1 MQARAKIIIILVAAL
16 IISLVL
22 VGRGGGTSG
31 STWFNLP
38 SVKVT
43 IQPDGT
49 AKVFG
54 FNLGAVLQPAMIQQL
69 QAANVQKLE
78 LRIGYNG
85 IHAYVNGEDMPYL
98 EWDQEKLGNLQ
109 GVVRTMPGLPNA
121 DLIANILP
129 WTRKIGLGAT
139 LNLPPVEGA
148 AQLDVPRWKG
158 ETAVTPETP
167 AETTI
172 GPITIGSLVFDESGQ
187 AIVEGIPASTI
198 EQMVG
203 APVLPQ
209 LDANTMGLLKS
220 LGVQT
225 VGIATH
231 PNGINLSLN
240 DKPLPGIAYDTARL
254 GSVTALLPAFI
265 GDPATLDLVNQLVP
279 VLPGADI
286 KAAVSFTGEPAAETS
301 LGSITLVVAPDGA
314 LEKVAG
320 VPLPG
325 GIALPAAV
333 VEGLGAANVA
343 NLGLKVN
350 PEGIAITADDRALPA
365 ISWNESSM
373 QTLAQL
379 VGPLAGVSPDV
390 ITTAIDTVSNLGVD
404 VNVQLPP
411 AEGEAAPAEPVQPI
425 DVSGMTVPFIKLQA
439 SYGDQGF
446 TNLGGLSADTLSMLG
461 ISLPALPPQVM
472 DTLKQQGVGQLQIK
486 SADGELA
493 ILLDGEQALA
503 IDYDS
508 ESLGTALDL
517 AAPFAGDSPILKDP
531 VMMKFIREQI
541 LPLTPLAQI
550 DVTLDLE

>member
-1 MQARAKIIIILVAAL
+1 MQARAKIVIILVAAL

-69 QAANVQKLE
+69 QAANIQKLE

-98 EWDQEKLGNLQ
+98 EWDEAKLANLQ
-109 GVVRTMPGLPNA
+109 GVIRSVPGLPNA

-129 WTRKIGLGAT
+129 WTRKIGLGVT
-139 LNLPPVEGA
+139 LNLPPAAGA
-148 AQLDVPRWKG
+148 AKLNVPRWKG
-158 ETAVTPETP
+158 ETAVKKETP

-172 GPITIGSLVFDESGQ
+172 GPITIGSLVFDANGQ
-187 AIVEGIPASTI
+187 AIIEGIPASTI
-198 EQMVG
+198 EQLVG

-209 LDANTMGLLKS
+209 LDANTMGLLTS

-225 VGIATH
+225 LGVATHANGIALT
-231 PNGINLSLN
+231 LN

-265 GDPATLDLVNQLVP
+265 SDPATLDLVNRLVP

-286 KAAVSFTGEPAAETS
+286 KATVSFTGEPAVATTLS
-301 LGSITLVVAPDGA
+301 SITLVVGPDGA
-314 LEKVAG
+314 VEKVAG

-325 GIALPAAV
+325 GVALPAAV
-333 VEGLGAANVA
+333 VEGLGAAGVE
-343 NLGLKVN
+343 NLGLQVN
-350 PEGIAITADDRALPA
+350 PGGIAITADDRALPA
-365 ISWNESSM
+365 ISWNESSV
-373 QTLAQL
+373 QTVAQL
-379 VGPLAGVSPDV
+379 VGPLVGVSPDL
-390 ITTAIDTVSNLGVD
+390 ITTAIDTVGKLGVD
-404 VNVQLPP
+404 VNMQLPP
-411 AEGEAAPAEPVQPI
+411 AEGEAAAAEPVQSI
-425 DVSGMTVPFIKLQA
+425 DISKMTVPFIRLQA
-439 SYGDQGF
+439 SYGAQGF
-446 TNLGGLSADTLSMLG
+446 TNLGGLSADTLAMLG

-472 DTLKQQGVGQLQIK
+472 DTLKQQGVGQLQIR
-486 SADGELA
+486 SGDGQLE
-493 ILLDGEQALA
+493 ILLDGQQALA

-517 AAPFAGDSPILKDP
+517 AAPFAGDSSILSDP
-531 VMMKFIREQI
+531 VLMRFIRGQI
-541 LPLTPLAQI
+541 LPLAPLAQI
-550 DVTLDLE
+550 DVTLDIQ